1 MKLQGIDV
9 LDTGKRIQNWLINTN
24 PTITKFSELTQ
35 RIFDVISKVTG
46 IEQNNFP
53 AINFVGLGRAMI
65 KFNKEVLLIS

>member
-24 PTITKFSELTQ
+24 PTISKFSELTQ